1 MALGVAFAHFHA
13 ASALLYNVALGH

>member
-13 ASALLYNVALGH
+13 ASALLYNVALGD